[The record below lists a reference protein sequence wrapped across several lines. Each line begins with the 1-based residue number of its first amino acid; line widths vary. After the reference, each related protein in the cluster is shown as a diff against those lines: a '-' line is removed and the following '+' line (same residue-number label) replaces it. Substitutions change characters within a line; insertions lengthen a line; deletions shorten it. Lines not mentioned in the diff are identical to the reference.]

1 MRMIKGSKQSIAEQE
16 VIRGTPYSF
25 VYKGPIYPLFLNK
38 GPTSQILKQC
48 AVFSSKV
55 CTSAI
60 AIFLVTA
67 KCRISP
73 TPSDEH

>member
-16 VIRGTPYSF
+16 AIRGTPYSF
-25 VYKGPIYPLFLNK
+25 VYK

-48 AVFSSKV
+48 AVFSSTV

-60 AIFLVTA
+60 TIFLVTA
-67 KCRISP
+67 KYRISP